1 MPQSCHNGGVT
12 DGVADGAAGG
22 VRVLHVND
30 IARIGSALV
39 RRARAEGLR
48 WDVYDTARADP
59 GWSPRT
65 RALRRALRG
74 ARWEAGL
81 VRRAVR
87 ADLLD
92 VHGATV
98 TAHTDW
104 LRRPCVLHLHGT
116 DIRVRRYQARYADL
130 VTRAVRRARDV
141 YYTTPDL
148 AEHVLDLR
156 PDAVLQPVVVDVDEL
171 VGHEP
176 AESAGLAEPT
186 EPAESVEH
194 GPFRVLFASRWDAA
208 KGGELQVEVLDALRS
223 AYGDSIVLE
232 GLDWGEGA
240 PRAARDHGVELRP
253 RMGHDAYA
261 RWLATGSVAVGQ
273 MPGCMGVSELEAV
286 GSGVTTV
293 MALDRRWYDG
303 THDTTR
309 DVPVLGGPV
318 DRSDMVEAVVR
329 GVGRALDGERVTNGR
344 AWVAEHHSPRRAVAR
359 LVERFD
365 RL

>member
-1 MPQSCHNGGVT
+1 
-12 DGVADGAAGG
+12 
-22 VRVLHVND
+22 
-30 IARIGSALV
+30 
-39 RRARAEGLR
+39 
-48 WDVYDTARADP
+48 
-59 GWSPRT
+59 
-65 RALRRALRG
+65 
-74 ARWEAGL
+74 
-81 VRRAVR
+81 
-87 ADLLD
+87 
-92 VHGATV
+92 V

-273 MPGCMGVSELEAV
+273 MTGCMGVSELEAV